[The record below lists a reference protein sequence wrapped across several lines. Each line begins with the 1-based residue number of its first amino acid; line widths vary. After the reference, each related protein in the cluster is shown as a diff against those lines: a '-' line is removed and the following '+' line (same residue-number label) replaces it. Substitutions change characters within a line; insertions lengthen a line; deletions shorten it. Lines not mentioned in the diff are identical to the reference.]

1 MSHKIEQLKIKM
13 PLVNWE
19 KMKNN
24 EFINYEWI
32 EYIYDEARIKE
43 LALGYDL
50 NDERNPPVMY
60 EMDGYYDFGLIE
72 IVSME
77 SDEVKVIKEADFWVI
92 ADR

>member
-1 MSHKIEQLKIKM
+1 MSHKIEQIKIKM
-13 PLVNWE
+13 PWVNWE

-24 EFINYEWI
+24 EFINYEWL
-32 EYIYDEARIKE
+32 EYITDEARIKTY
-43 LALGYDL
+43 ALGYDL

-72 IVSME
+72 IISME

-92 ADR
+92 AER